1 MQKSDQRI
9 LTTHVGSLPRVPI
22 LRDLLK
28 QREEGIAIDDDILQ
42 LETDAAVSRVVK
54 GQLEAGIDIGN
65 NGEQPRVGFS
75 TYVATRMEGFGGE
88 SPRPLSLDAEEFPDH
103 ASILN
108 EQRRHSSRVNFTH
121 TLEAEDR

>member
-1 MQKSDQRI
+1 MQKSDRRI
-9 LTTHVGSLPRVPI
+9 LTTHVGSLPRIPV

-28 QREEGIAIDDDILQ
+28 QREEGVAVDNDILK

-54 GQLEAGIDIGN
+54 GQLEAGIDVGN

-108 EQRRHSSRVNFTH
+108 EQRR
-121 TLEAEDR
+121 